1 MHFIE
6 DKAEKYYRPYDLP
19 FMGYNN
25 YSLVGEWF
33 AYCHAGQ
40 KYNGSMLG
48 TRGEDRGQEMGC
60 VYSSHSA
67 LVLQKY

>member
-6 DKAEKYYRPYDLP
+6 DRAEKYYRPYDLP

-33 AYCHAGQ
+33 AYCHAGR

-48 TRGEDRGQEMGC
+48 TLG
-60 VYSSHSA
+60 
-67 LVLQKY
+67 

>member
-6 DKAEKYYRPYDLP
+6 DKAEKYYHPYDLP

-33 AYCHAGQ
+33 AYCHAERSTMVP
-40 KYNGSMLG
+40 YWELRVRTEARNGVCLFL
-48 TRGEDRGQEMGC
+48 
-60 VYSSHSA
+60 A
-67 LVLQKY
+67 